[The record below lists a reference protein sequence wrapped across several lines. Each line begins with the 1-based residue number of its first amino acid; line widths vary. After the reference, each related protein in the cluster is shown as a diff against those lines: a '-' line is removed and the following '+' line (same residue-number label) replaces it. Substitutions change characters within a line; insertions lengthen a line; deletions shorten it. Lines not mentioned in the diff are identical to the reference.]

1 MRAPRMCLP
10 QVRPGPLDACL
21 SAPRRSLPI
30 QSSSPSPHASG
41 VAPPPFPLDA
51 SLSPPPYLE
60 QLTDGAFQR
69 WRLTA
74 LPGPQL
80 PHGMGGKLLGRAGA
94 PFAPVCRVEDSR
106 R

>member
-1 MRAPRMCLP
+1 
-10 QVRPGPLDACL
+10 
-21 SAPRRSLPI
+21 PI
-30 QSSSPSPHASG
+30 QSSSPSPHAPG

-51 SLSPPPYLE
+51 SLSPPLYLE

-80 PHGMGGKLLGRAGA
+80 PHGMGDKLLGRAGA